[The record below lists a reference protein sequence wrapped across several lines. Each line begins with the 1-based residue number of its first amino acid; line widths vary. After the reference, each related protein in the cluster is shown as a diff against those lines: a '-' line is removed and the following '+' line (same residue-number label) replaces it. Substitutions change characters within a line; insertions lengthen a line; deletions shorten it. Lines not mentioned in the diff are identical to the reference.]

1 MRWRRPFRRAYV
13 SSGVVMLNKLQAIAR
28 GLLVALLVLA
38 SARAVLA
45 EERRLPVPAVT
56 IHPGEVIR
64 EEMVA
69 ERAFAANL
77 LGVAMFVDGRSSLVG
92 RMARRT
98 LLPGQ
103 PIPINAVEDP
113 AMTGQDRPGILYAC
127 PALQGGLGEIAHLRG
142 HINHRRQPHPIPP
155 GPIREREGS
164 RIPLRKESRQS
175 QQYSRNRHRTEH

>member
-1 MRWRRPFRRAYV
+1 
-13 SSGVVMLNKLQAIAR
+13 MLNKLQAIAR

-69 ERAFAANL
+69 ERAFAPNL
-77 LGVAMFVDGRSSLVG
+77 LGVAMFVDGRSGLVG

-113 AMTGQDRPGILYAC
+113 WTVSRGTMVKIIVEDNGLSIVAYGSAMQSGAAGTMIPVRNVDTGVIIKGIV
-127 PALQGGLGEIAHLRG
+127 
-142 HINHRRQPHPIPP
+142 QPD
-155 GPIREREGS
+155 GTVKVVDGS
-164 RIPLRKESRQS
+164 
-175 QQYSRNRHRTEH
+175 